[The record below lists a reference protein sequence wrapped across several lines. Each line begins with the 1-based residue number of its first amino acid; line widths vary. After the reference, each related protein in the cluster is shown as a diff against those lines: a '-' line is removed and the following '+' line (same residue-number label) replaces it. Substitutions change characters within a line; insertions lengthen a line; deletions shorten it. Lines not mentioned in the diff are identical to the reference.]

1 MLDAHKS
8 GKENANVSEMQ
19 KYAHDVFSRVS
30 EIDNA
35 FKTLNMSLEYLNK
48 RDFKDSNYELSEHYS
63 FHAENFL
70 LRLTSVV
77 DRCHL
82 LAGTTVLLDKSKME
96 RAGGNR
102 YVLDLLKKDYPQAAE
117 IIKKLND
124 SVSQLRC
131 SRNKVAHQEGY
142 SNKNLIV
149 IQAMEGPSDEFSSE
163 IEKVM
168 SMENIKKIVRE
179 DIASNFQP
187 IVPVMNNL
195 VTNLINSFAVIYK
208 SIVKDR

>member
-1 MLDAHKS
+1 
-8 GKENANVSEMQ
+8 
-19 KYAHDVFSRVS
+19 
-30 EIDNA
+30 
-35 FKTLNMSLEYLNK
+35 
-48 RDFKDSNYELSEHYS
+48 
-63 FHAENFL
+63 
-70 LRLTSVV
+70 
-77 DRCHL
+77 
-82 LAGTTVLLDKSKME
+82 ME

-117 IIKKLND
+117 TIKKLND